1 MLKSQE
7 HNQDASTDGQVSAG
21 QVTRRGF
28 MIGATTAGF
37 TLAFVPTAL
46 LSTAPAQALA
56 DGKFEPTLW
65 YNIDDQGIV
74 TVHVTKAEMG
84 QHVFPISLQLFGNDS
99 C

>member
-46 LSTAPAQALA
+46 LSTIIKMLVLT
-56 DGKFEPTLW
+56 GR
-65 YNIDDQGIV
+65 
-74 TVHVTKAEMG
+74 
-84 QHVFPISLQLFGNDS
+84 
-99 C
+99 